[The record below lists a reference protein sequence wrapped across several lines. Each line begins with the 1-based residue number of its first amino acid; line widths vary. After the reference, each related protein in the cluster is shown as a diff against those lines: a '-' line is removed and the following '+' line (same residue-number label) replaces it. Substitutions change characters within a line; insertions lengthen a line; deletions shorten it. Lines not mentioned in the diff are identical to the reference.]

1 MAGWVRAGGGGIPSS
16 LKSDMDAVLN
26 KKFGTSTTYPP
37 TGWPDDV
44 NLMGPLPEK
53 TASGAIAS
61 FSDGAED
68 VPVKSAKFYFLPQQA
83 SGTPSPST
91 PLAITGWTGLTAYQ
105 FGKNLF
111 DKVNGNVV
119 TGYIATSSFNDGNTR
134 AKTVYVPI
142 KGGLTYTVSKTA
154 GQRFQIATSENIPTN
169 GALYTTRQTG
179 NTSTSLTITAGAND
193 KYLWAWIFLE
203 GTDTGTLDDML
214 ASVQIEVGASATS
227 YEAYKTPEVVPV
239 SWQDSAGTIYGGYV
253 DATRGK
259 VVKTHESVDLGTL
272 DWTITQTLQEERAF
286 YTDDLTSV
294 IDPPASNS
302 AVLDGFCE
310 ILPVNS
316 ITNVEAHSNSGI
328 SSSTSGRVF
337 LYNYTYASMTK
348 EQFTTAVTGSLFV
361 YPLATPEE
369 YDITDFIPSTYL
381 GSNNFYS
388 DANGDTEI
396 TYRADISLLLN
407 SLQNNRGLMMMS
419 IPEEQEETEEPE
431 PESDER

>member
-61 FSDGAED
+61 FPDGAED

-91 PLAITGWTGLTAYQ
+91 PLAITGWTGLTGYQ
-105 FGKNLF
+105 QKKNFVDDSQKTKVGGNLFFGGATTNTEKSCHLLPGTYTITVKLNVSANLNIYVKNLT
-111 DKVNGNVV
+111 
-119 TGYIATSSFNDGNTR
+119 TGSQFSGFPYYNAATTDPR
-134 AKTVYVPI
+134 
-142 KGGLTYTVSKTA
+142 SKTFIVTEA
-154 GQRFQIATSENIPTN
+154 VDVCVWIYNGDYSISTSEI
-169 GALYTTRQTG
+169 
-179 NTSTSLTITAGAND
+179 D
-193 KYLWAWIFLE
+193 FC
-203 GTDTGTLDDML
+203 
-214 ASVQIEVGASATS
+214 QIEVGSSYTS
-227 YEAYKTPEVVPV
+227 YAAYQAPTSYPV
-239 SWQDSAGTIYGGYV
+239 TWQDSAGTIYGGYV

-272 DWTITQTLQEERAF
+272 DWTITQTLQEVRAF

-310 ILPVNS
+310 ILPLDS
-316 ITNVEAHSNSGI
+316 ITNVEAHSNTGI

-337 LYNYTYASMTK
+337 LYNHTYASMTK

-369 YDITDFIPSTYL
+369 YDITAFTPSTYL